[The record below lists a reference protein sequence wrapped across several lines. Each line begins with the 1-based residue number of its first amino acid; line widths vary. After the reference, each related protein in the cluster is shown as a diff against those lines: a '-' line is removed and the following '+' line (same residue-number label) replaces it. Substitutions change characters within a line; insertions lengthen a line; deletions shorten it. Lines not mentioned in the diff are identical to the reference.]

1 MKVNKLYVFFMIVI
15 SVLFFIEGEIVLNLA
30 FYCGVFGTVIG
41 IISLIVLY
49 FGVDIEIE
57 FSQDNYNTFDNYDFN
72 LILINKLYIFVPFI
86 GVNYISGDK
95 LINKMTHI
103 NIHETKSIKN
113 KIMFQYRGTYDLRNF
128 KLEIKDI
135 MFIFTKYKYLKSKPK
150 VKVYPKIWGIRKD
163 GINKLNYVFQQ
174 SISKDLIE
182 NDYLNVKDIRKYNYN
197 DSYKRIHW
205 KATSKTGQL
214 YVKNYENFDNG
225 KIKFFIDMNENIMK
239 CGKKVEE
246 KYIEC
251 TVSILSYI
259 MDKHSKFEIHFS
271 DDNNKVIFSNGKSEF
286 GKIMEYLTNNKCIGE
301 QNLFGNMLKNFKNIA
316 KTNFT
321 CIIIFKM
328 DERVKDRIVQLKN
341 QGIKCAVFYFEDR
354 LAGKHLNEEEIQ
366 CFSMLKLI
374 M

>member
-1 MKVNKLYVFFMIVI
+1 
-15 SVLFFIEGEIVLNLA
+15 
-30 FYCGVFGTVIG
+30 
-41 IISLIVLY
+41 
-49 FGVDIEIE
+49 
-57 FSQDNYNTFDNYDFN
+57 
-72 LILINKLYIFVPFI
+72 
-86 GVNYISGDK
+86 
-95 LINKMTHI
+95 
-103 NIHETKSIKN
+103 
-113 KIMFQYRGTYDLRNF
+113 
-128 KLEIKDI
+128 
-135 MFIFTKYKYLKSKPK
+135 
-150 VKVYPKIWGIRKD
+150 
-163 GINKLNYVFQQ
+163 
-174 SISKDLIE
+174 
-182 NDYLNVKDIRKYNYN
+182 
-197 DSYKRIHW
+197 
-205 KATSKTGQL
+205 
-214 YVKNYENFDNG
+214 
-225 KIKFFIDMNENIMK
+225 
-239 CGKKVEE
+239 
-246 KYIEC
+246 
-251 TVSILSYI
+251 VSILSYI

>member
-30 FYCGVFGTVIG
+30 FYCGVFCTVIG

-57 FSQDNYNTFDNYDFN
+57 FSQDSYNTFDNYDFN
-72 LILINKLYIFVPFI
+72 LKLINKLYIFVPFI

-95 LINKMTHI
+95 LINKMTHM
-103 NIHETKSIKN
+103 NIHETKRIKN
-113 KIMFQYRGTYDLRNF
+113 KVMFEYRGTYDFKDF

-135 MFIFTKYKYLKSKPK
+135 MFIFTKYKYLKNKSK
-150 VKVYPKIWGIRKD
+150 VKVYPKIWGIRED

-225 KIKFFIDMNENIMK
+225 KIKFFIDMNENIIK
-239 CGKKVEE
+239 RGKKVEE
-246 KYIEC
+246 KYIEYA
-251 TVSILSYI
+251 VSILSYI

-271 DDNNKVIFSNGKSEF
+271 DNNQVIFSNRKSAF
-286 GKIMEYLTNNKCIGE
+286 GKVMEYLTNNECRGK
-301 QNLFGNMLKNFKNIA
+301 QSLFDSILNKFNDISRED
-316 KTNFT
+316 FT

-328 DERVKDRIVQLKN
+328 DESVRNRIIQLKN
-341 QGIKCAVFYFEDR
+341 KGIKCAVFYFEDSSD
-354 LAGKHLNEEEIQ
+354 GKYLNEEEIQ